1 MSGVNMSMT
10 THIDAAPETVWAT
23 LADVESWPT
32 WTPTMTSVRSLRGE
46 PRLGADFEVHQPKL
60 PTATWEIALW
70 EPPQRFYWVSK
81 AMGVVTE
88 AGHELE
94 PAPDGGT
101 RVTLTISQT
110 GGLASLA
117 KLMYGRLVREYVETE
132 ARSLKAHC
140 EGNGP
145 AVRGPEDPGGDRAA
159 D

>member
-1 MSGVNMSMT
+1 MSGVSMST
-10 THIDAAPETVWAT
+10 TTEIAAATDTVWAA
-23 LADVESWPT
+23 LADLESWPT
-32 WTPTMTSVRSLRGE
+32 WTPTMTSVRALRGE
-46 PRLGADFEVHQPKL
+46 PGLGADFEVRQPKL

-94 PAPDGGT
+94 STPDGGT
-101 RVTLTISQT
+101 RVTLTINQT
-110 GGLASLA
+110 GGLAFLA
-117 KLMYGRLVREYVETE
+117 KLGYGRLVREYVETE

-145 AVRGPEDPGGDRAA
+145 AVQGPEDAEGDRAA